1 MIVEKSVGELIKI
14 IELDETIDFSL
25 PSLEG
30 YCYSGSSVW
39 YFTKFFDEY
48 VAKIIRTANIE
59 KPVGLIKCFKGING
73 TVIQIE
79 DSGEG
84 FDFKETQRGFENEE
98 KYYQNGGKGW
108 KRFNRLDVL
117 VSFEGKGNII
127 NLLYLNPK
135 SSSN

>member
-59 KPVGLIKCFKGING
+59 KPVGLIAAFDNSVSYGNKQNTKLPLKVKCFKGING

-84 FDFKETQRGFENEE
+84 FDSPNQTWVNAPASI
-98 KYYQNGGKGW
+98 KG
-108 KRFNRLDVL
+108 
-117 VSFEGKGNII
+117 
-127 NLLYLNPK
+127 
-135 SSSN
+135 